1 MVLVPTGK
9 AEGKCDRLKQTACLQ
24 FNGSIAH
31 FGKKKIQTSP
41 NVTVICIFPKRS
53 RLRRLKQ
60 SSLSDLPDFAILV
73 RFTRAEVAKL
83 ADALA

>member
-1 MVLVPTGK
+1 MIVVPTGK
-9 AEGKCDRLKQTACLQ
+9 AGGSAIVEATACLQ
-24 FNGSIAH
+24 FNGSIAP

-41 NVTVICIFPKRS
+41 NVPVVCIPSMTVS
-53 RLRRLKQ
+53 AARLLKQ
-60 SSLSDLPDFAILV
+60 PSLFHLPDFAILV